1 MHTAG
6 GDQKSFAELEVNSIN
21 LTIGNPLHKAMIL
34 RKFCHFEAI
43 QKMIYG
49 VINQET
55 AILMALTAPPSNR
68 LHFFSKRKLLCTIM
82 ADNN

>member
-6 GDQKSFAELEVNSIN
+6 GDQKPLAELEVNSSN
-21 LTIGNPLHKAMIL
+21 WTIGNPLHKAMSL

-49 VINQET
+49 VINLET
-55 AILMALTAPPSNR
+55 AIFMALTALPSN
-68 LHFFSKRKLLCTIM
+68 LLLFFSKRKLL
-82 ADNN
+82 